1 MTYFGI
7 AGMIAFTIAMV
18 LYAIFARRKSERD
31 YECMMESNRKHAEWM
46 VNSGRDWERYE
57 QIKRD
62 ADTRQS
68 WILC

>member
-1 MTYFGI
+1 
-7 AGMIAFTIAMV
+7 
-18 LYAIFARRKSERD
+18 
-31 YECMMESNRKHAEWM
+31 MMESNRKHAEWM